1 MAFFDEDNIS
11 SSGIATNYRTPDQ
24 GVSAKSN
31 SNISYNDYRKMTP
44 TRGGNLNSGVLIP
57 SGTTISAQDFHNS
70 GGFTGGS
77 GSFSTGSTKGQ
88 TTTSLSGVFSSTAMS
103 HISGGVSSSSIG
115 QFGLGATGGTS
126 GAIVRNPNASP
137 ALTVGNVAQGN
148 NNAVSSITG
157 IGISSA
163 GLGGTMWLIIG
174 RGGYQ
179 TGNVSASEWS
189 KMTIRTLYTGGVLS
203 IGGTNYY
210 NPSMV
215 FNRSDGWSF
224 TNNGTTGVW
233 TASFGSIGTVTYSS
247 SAGYAG
253 IYPFTVELD

>member
-1 MAFFDEDNIS
+1 MAFFDEDTIS
-11 SSGIATNYRTPDQ
+11 ASGIATNYRTPDQ

-44 TRGGNLNSGVLIP
+44 TRGGNLNSAVVVP

-88 TTTSLSGVFSSTAMS
+88 TTTSLAGVFSGNAVS
-103 HISGGVSSSSIG
+103 HISSGVSSSSVG

-126 GAIVRNPNASP
+126 GAIVRNPNTSLA
-137 ALTVGNVAQGN
+137 VGNVAQGN
-148 NNAVSSITG
+148 NGAVSSITG
-157 IGISSA
+157 IGTSSA
-163 GLGGTMWLIIG
+163 GLGGNMWLFIG

-179 TGNVSASEWS
+179 TGNVGASEWT
-189 KMTIRTLYTGGVLS
+189 KLTIRTLYPGGVINIS
-203 IGGTNYY
+203 GTDYY
-210 NPSMV
+210 NITMV

-224 TNNGTTGVW
+224 TNSGTTGIW
-233 TASFGSIGTVTYSS
+233 SASFGSFGQTYSS

-253 IYPFTVELD
+253 LYPFTVELD